1 MSAGGESVM
10 ERLRRMRIPAGE
22 NNLTTRTTTK
32 EQTMN
37 GQQPGQSGQ
46 QPPHFYPAAPGTN
59 PASAPP
65 MQPAQQPMQPMQPG
79 PGPMMMPQQPATMA
93 PPVFAPQ
100 PMQALPQA
108 TGVAVQIE
116 VETPSGKATA
126 FLHYGPEWASSSAA
140 MKQLIGALQMA
151 GFPVKAWTPKG
162 QRGGGW

>member
-1 MSAGGESVM
+1 
-10 ERLRRMRIPAGE
+10 
-22 NNLTTRTTTK
+22 
-32 EQTMN
+32 
-37 GQQPGQSGQ
+37 
-46 QPPHFYPAAPGTN
+46 
-59 PASAPP
+59 
-65 MQPAQQPMQPMQPG
+65 MQPMQPG
-79 PGPMMMPQQPATMA
+79 PGPMMMPQQPAMMA